1 MFDFIRFLLRLKYKA
16 CVNVRVFDCEHN
28 IIISVFTI
36 QQTITH
42 VCRRI
47 NNYFVMFYTRQPV
60 VFFATDL
67 LEIVGRV
74 TTPQSHTLLT
84 PEIIVI
90 IYNSISIFT
99 NNQKGATKL

>member
-1 MFDFIRFLLRLKYKA
+1 
-16 CVNVRVFDCEHN
+16 
-28 IIISVFTI
+28 
-36 QQTITH
+36 
-42 VCRRI
+42 
-47 NNYFVMFYTRQPV
+47 MFYTRQPV

-99 NNQKGATKL
+99 NKQKGATKL

>member
-1 MFDFIRFLLRLKYKA
+1 MTAFNRKRK
-16 CVNVRVFDCEHN
+16 VFT
-28 IIISVFTI
+28 SAFTI

-74 TTPQSHTLLT
+74 TTPKSHRLLT